1 MSNNRFI
8 TKKQFR
14 EIIEGLADH
23 YAYDISIIKVSSLFV
38 EVHLGNSIVTG
49 LFVSELYNATGCN
62 FVIEQ
67 SNARMVLKF
76 DKKYIKRD

>member
-1 MSNNRFI
+1 MSNNRFL

-14 EIIEGLADH
+14 EIIESLAAH
-23 YAYDISIIKVSSLFV
+23 YAYDVYIIKVSSLFV
-38 EVHLGNSIVTG
+38 EVHLDASIITG

-62 FVIEQ
+62 FVIEK
-67 SNARMVLKF
+67 SDTRIVLKF